1 MQLYH
6 AGARDLMCRE
16 GVGREDGPVDQHH
29 VVAEAGQKQRGGRTR
44 GARTHDDDV
53 MAVMVGRHG
62 EMTPDLLLVGGEV
75 TCYALSAMRSRS
87 AVRSN
92 VTASRTSPGAVERRA
107 ASGRRPSASLTVEN
121 ASRSATNTVIVKI
134 FESLHPTSRSACT
147 SAAVVAFGSRATM
160 RAHVAMACSVV
171 LRPSSTPPSTEA
183 AVCAS
188 LALASLVPH

>member
-1 MQLYH
+1 MQLHH

-62 EMTPDLLLVGGEV
+62 EMTPDLLLVGEV
-75 TCYALSAMRSRS
+75 TCYASSSIGRP
-87 AVRSN
+87 N

-188 LALASLVPH
+188 LALASLVPHANEQ